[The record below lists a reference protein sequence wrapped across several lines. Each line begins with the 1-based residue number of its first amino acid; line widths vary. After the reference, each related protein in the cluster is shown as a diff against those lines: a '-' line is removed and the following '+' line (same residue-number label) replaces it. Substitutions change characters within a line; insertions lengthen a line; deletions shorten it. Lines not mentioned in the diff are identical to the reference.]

1 MTDVVART
9 YGLEAGHPALK
20 SVGAITFGPDA
31 ILFIADNVSASI
43 FAVDLAEW
51 CDATTVSEPL
61 AVDNLD
67 SRLAAHL
74 GCPREDVHLR
84 DLAVRPGSQQVV
96 LSVMR
101 GSGASAVPVLLTLT
115 ADGKL
120 RELPLD
126 NVRFAQTPIE
136 DAPTDADE
144 RQDVRLADP
153 NEEAEDLD
161 IHGVHLRIRRE
172 PLRTVTVTDMAYID
186 GTLIVAGASNEEFS
200 STLRR
205 IPFPFQSGPATHTS
219 LEIFHVSHGKYETA
233 SPLRTLV
240 PYGGNTSVLASYTC
254 TPVVHFSL
262 TDLQDT
268 SLAKGR
274 TVADLGAMNTPVD
287 MVAYSRDGQEYL
299 LVSNVRHPLMR
310 LACRDIDQQ
319 SPLTEPHQPV
329 GVPRQTL
336 PQEGVTRM
344 ANLNGSHV
352 LMLQR
357 DGDGKLH
364 LRPYAT
370 ASL

>member
-31 ILFIADNVSASI
+31 ILFIADNVGASI

-84 DLAVRPGSQQVV
+84 DLAVRPGSQQIV

-144 RQDVRLADP
+144 R
-153 NEEAEDLD
+153 
-161 IHGVHLRIRRE
+161 
-172 PLRTVTVTDMAYID
+172 
-186 GTLIVAGASNEEFS
+186 
-200 STLRR
+200 
-205 IPFPFQSGPATHTS
+205 
-219 LEIFHVSHGKYETA
+219 
-233 SPLRTLV
+233 
-240 PYGGNTSVLASYTC
+240 
-254 TPVVHFSL
+254 
-262 TDLQDT
+262 
-268 SLAKGR
+268 
-274 TVADLGAMNTPVD
+274 
-287 MVAYSRDGQEYL
+287 
-299 LVSNVRHPLMR
+299 
-310 LACRDIDQQ
+310 
-319 SPLTEPHQPV
+319 
-329 GVPRQTL
+329 
-336 PQEGVTRM
+336 
-344 ANLNGSHV
+344 
-352 LMLQR
+352 
-357 DGDGKLH
+357 
-364 LRPYAT
+364 
-370 ASL
+370 